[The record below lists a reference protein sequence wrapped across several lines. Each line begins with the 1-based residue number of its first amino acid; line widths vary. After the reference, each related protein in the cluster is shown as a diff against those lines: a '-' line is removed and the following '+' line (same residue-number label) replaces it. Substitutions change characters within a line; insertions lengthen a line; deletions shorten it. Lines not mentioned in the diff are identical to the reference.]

1 MMMKASAVQV
11 DITPPVGC
19 FMSGYMERKS
29 PSVGIHDPL
38 KAQVLMLS
46 LNGSVQVIVTM
57 DVIAV
62 NAAFTDAVREFVQEE
77 LQIDGKH
84 VMVAC
89 SHTHSGPQGFLSSMP
104 AMNEISDPSL
114 SESILRKITGAIQ
127 WANTTLNPVN
137 LFIGRDTGSGIGLN
151 RNDPIN
157 GLNDREVTVL
167 RVDDLIGK
175 PVAVLFNY
183 GCHATVMGDAN
194 LMISADFPGAARNTL
209 EALYPGT
216 VFMFC
221 NGGAGDVSTRFTR
234 RQASFDEVGRFGRI
248 LAGAVMKAM
257 ETAEP
262 SESNLLECRSVMADL
277 PVKSFPSK
285 DAVDSTSAELKA
297 QLAEMQK
304 NNQPMGEQRKLV
316 TRIEGT
322 EILMRLSELFAGQKS
337 VPAEMQIRR
346 VGDLVIVTIPGEP
359 FSKTVL
365 DIKSHFLPSPVML
378 VSYANDYKGYL
389 PESAEGSSAT
399 YEDFV
404 SPYTGEAALA
414 VKQAIMAGKD

>member
-1 MMMKASAVQV
+1 MMLKASAVQV

-19 FMSGYMERKS
+19 YMSGYMERKS

-38 KAQVLMLS
+38 KAQVLMLA
-46 LNGSVQVIVTM
+46 LDGSTQVIVTM

-62 NAAFTDAVREFVQEE
+62 DAAFTSTLRAFAEKKLNIAGEN
-77 LQIDGKH
+77 

-104 AMNEISDPSL
+104 AMNELSDPQF
-114 SESILRKITGAIQ
+114 SESILRKITGAMQ
-127 WANTTLNPVN
+127 WANSTLNPAN
-137 LFIGRDTGSGIGLN
+137 LFIGRDTGMGIGLN
-151 RNDPIN
+151 RNDPSV
-157 GLNDREVTVL
+157 GLNDQEVTVL
-167 RVDDLIGK
+167 RVDDLLGK

-194 LMISADFPGAARNTL
+194 LLISADFPGAARHTL
-209 EALYPGT
+209 ESLYPET

-234 RQASFDEVGRFGRI
+234 RQASFDEVERFGRI
-248 LAGAVMKAM
+248 LAGAVIKAM
-257 ETAEP
+257 ETAEA
-262 SESNLLECRSVMADL
+262 SQSSRLECRSVQAEL
-277 PVKSFPSK
+277 PVKPFPSK
-285 DAVDSTSAELKA
+285 EAVEGTMAELKA

-304 NNQPMGEQRKLV
+304 GNQPMGEQRKLV
-316 TRIEGT
+316 TRIEGA
-322 EILMRLSELFAGQKS
+322 EILMRLSELFVGQKS
-337 VPAEMQIRR
+337 VLAEMQIRR
-346 VGDLVIVTIPGEP
+346 TGDLVIITIPGEP

-365 DIKSHFLPSPVML
+365 DIKAHYQPDPVMV

-389 PESAEGSSAT
+389 PESAGGVTT

-404 SPYTGEAALA
+404 SPYTSEAALS
-414 VKQAIMAGKD
+414 VKKAIMEAKES